1 MAGQLEIYKDKKGE
15 FRFRLKASNGENIL
29 ASEGYKRKSSALKG
43 ASSVEKNCADA
54 SCFIK
59 NKTPGGKYR
68 FNMKSRNHK
77 VIGVSQNYSSEAG
90 CDNGIKAIA
99 RAAKGARIVDLTRD

>member
-1 MAGQLEIYKDKKGE
+1 MAGKIEIYKDKKGE
-15 FRFRLKASNGENIL
+15 YRFRLKSSNGENIL
-29 ASEGYKRKSSALKG
+29 GSEGYKRKSSAVNG
-43 ASSVEKNCADA
+43 AASVEKNCADA

-77 VIGVSQNYSSEAG
+77 VIGVSQNYNSEAA
-90 CDNGIKAIA
+90 CDNGIQAVA
-99 RAAKGARIVDLTRD
+99 RAAKGAKIVDLTQA